1 MGELRYNCAL
11 TTDGV
16 VFYNGKVLLIRRK
29 NPPFKGEYAL
39 PGGFV
44 DPDETVVEARVREVE
59 EETGLALDQLQL
71 IGVYSS
77 PGRDPRGRT
86 VSAAFL
92 GRAKTD
98 VIRAG
103 DDAAEAEWVSDW
115 KSLNLAF
122 DHRQILLDAEK
133 MLNKG

>member
-16 VFYNGKVLLIRRK
+16 VFYRDKVLLIRRK
-29 NPPFKGEYAL
+29 NPPFQGEYAL

-44 DPDETVVEARVREVE
+44 DPNEPVEEACVREVM
-59 EETGLALDQLQL
+59 EETGLAIGQLQF

-86 VSAAFL
+86 VSVAFL
-92 GRAKTD
+92 GEASSDR
-98 VIRAG
+98 IMAG
-103 DDAAEAEWVSDW
+103 DDAAEAEWVGDW

-122 DHRQILLDAEK
+122 DHRQILLDAERILYK
-133 MLNKG
+133 R